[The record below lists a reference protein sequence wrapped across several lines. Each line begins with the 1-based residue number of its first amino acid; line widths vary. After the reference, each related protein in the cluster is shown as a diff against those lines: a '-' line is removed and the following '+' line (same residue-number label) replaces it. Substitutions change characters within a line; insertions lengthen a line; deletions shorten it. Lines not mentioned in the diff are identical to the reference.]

1 MFEVSVFNGT
11 SFAKVEKHKKNY
23 VISKLKPREKKYLTN
38 EIDSSKLYGADNQRL
53 YTP

>member
-11 SFAKVEKHKKNY
+11 SFAKVEKHN
-23 VISKLKPREKKYLTN
+23 VISKLKPKEKKYLTN
-38 EIDSSKLYGADNQRL
+38 EIDSNKLYGADNQRL